1 MDFNLWLQDF
11 LQRSLDFLPHLI
23 FGLIIF
29 ALSLYLSVPAARWA
43 GSVAKRKLD
52 DVAQVDVISRVVR
65 WAVIITGTIVAL
77 EQVNFNVNGFIAGL
91 GIVGLTIGFALQDIT
106 RNFIAG
112 LILMTRK
119 PFKIGDTVQISGYT
133 GKVVNIN
140 TRDTVLK
147 TFDGELVILPNMNV
161 FSTAITNQSDLPDQ
175 RRTVRIRVEVD
186 QNPAQASKIIL
197 QAINGV
203 EGVLTEPAA
212 SVLAEELGSNEVT
225 LVARYW
231 LNQTTHNA
239 LEVHSNVVRVIQE
252 TAEREHIHLP
262 RPVQMVRLSKG

>member
-1 MDFNLWLQDF
+1 MDFNQWLQDF

-29 ALSLYLSVPAARWA
+29 GLSLYLSVPASRWA
-43 GSVAKRKLD
+43 GRVAKKKLED
-52 DVAQVDVISRVVR
+52 ASLIEVITKITR

-77 EQVNFNVNGFIAGL
+77 EQVNFNVTGFIAGL
-91 GIVGLTIGFALQDIT
+91 GIAGLTIGFALQDIT

-119 PFKIGDTVQISGYT
+119 PFKVGDTVLISGYT

-140 TRDTVLK
+140 TRDTILK
-147 TFDGELVILPNMNV
+147 TFDGEVVILPNMNV

-175 RRTVRIRVEVD
+175 RRTVRICVEYD
-186 QNPAQASKIIL
+186 QDIAEASQKIL
-197 QAINGV
+197 QAVNGV
-203 EGVLTEPAA
+203 EGVLESPAA
-212 SVLAEELGSNEVT
+212 TVLAEELGSNEVT

-231 LNQTTHNA
+231 LNQTAHNP
-239 LEVHSNVVRVIQE
+239 LEVHSNVVRAIKE
-252 TAEREHIHLP
+252 TAERENIRLP
-262 RPVQMVRLSKG
+262 HPVQLVRLAGG